1 MTGSTWTEGEG
12 VSRAVKA
19 AVYNRF
25 LPSMGGGERH
35 SCMLAQVLAEEGHEV
50 ELVTHEDVGKDL
62 VADHLGLNLA
72 KVSLRVV
79 PDRGDR
85 DVASISADYE
95 LFVNASYM
103 SRVKARAAHNVYL
116 CYFPTP
122 FDHDLNGW
130 RRWMVRGMGPYV
142 RHGNGGP
149 SGWGRGWFPPEGGRR
164 RGWTWTSGH
173 AGLLIVGGGERV
185 LGFDLGRPGA
195 PEAAELAVRD
205 QHGHELARLVAGPE
219 RFQTEHIVLP
229 ASARDR
235 EIFFDSDTFVP
246 GRGDDR
252 TLGVA
257 VSRLRTGGQRR
268 TPAEWLG
275 ERLPWL
281 NRNPRDLTFLDSYQ
295 RVIAN
300 SDYTRGWIKRYWR
313 VDSSVLFPPIRV
325 HELKPGPKERKI
337 LSVGRFFAPGAGHN
351 KKQLELVEAFGRM
364 MRRSPLHGWELHLVG
379 GCEPSHLPYLEQIRQ
394 AATGLPVFIHAN
406 APRLLVD
413 ELFASSSLFWHAT
426 GFGENEERRPWV
438 FEHFGMT
445 TVEAMAAGCVPVVI
459 DKAGQREIVRHG
471 VDGYRWSGM
480 DELES
485 YTRALAKDDNL
496 RDRLGKNAVLRAAA
510 FSEEAFAAR
519 WAGIEKTLGLT

>member
-1 MTGSTWTEGEG
+1 
-12 VSRAVKA
+12 VSRTLKA

-35 SCMLAQVLAEEGHEV
+35 SCMLAQVLAEQEHDV
-50 ELVTHEDVGKDL
+50 ELIAHEDVGKDL
-62 VADHLGLNLA
+62 LADHLGLNLA

-79 PDRGDR
+79 PDRGER
-85 DVASISADYE
+85 DMASVSTDYE

-103 SRVKARAAHNVYL
+103 SRVKARAVHNIYL

-130 RRWMVRGMGPYV
+130 RRWMVRRVGPHV
-142 RHGNGGP
+142 RGGQP
-149 SGWGRGWFPPEGGRR
+149 GPAGWGLGWFPPEGGRR
-164 RGWTWTSGH
+164 RSWTWTSGH
-173 AGLLIVGGGERV
+173 AGLVVIGGGERV

-195 PEAAELAVRD
+195 PAPAQVVVRD
-205 QHGHELARLVAGPE
+205 EQGRELARMEARPGGFQRHLV
-219 RFQTEHIVLP
+219 TLP
-229 ASARDR
+229 PADHDV
-235 EIFFDSDTFVP
+235 EIFFDSDAFVP

-257 VSRLRTGGQRR
+257 VSRLRMDGHRRNLKEWTG
-268 TPAEWLG
+268 EK
-275 ERLPWL
+275 LPWL
-281 NRNPRDLTFLDSYQ
+281 LRNPQDLSFLEHYQ

-300 SDYTRGWIKRYWR
+300 SEYTRTWIQRYWG
-313 VDSSVLFPPIRV
+313 VDADVLFPPIRV
-325 HELKPGPKERKI
+325 HELRPGPKRPRI
-337 LSVGRFFAPGAGHN
+337 LSVGRFFARGMGHS

-364 MRRSPLHGWELHLVG
+364 MRRNPLEGWELHVVG
-379 GCEPSHLPYLEQIRQ
+379 GVEPSHQPYLDEIRK
-394 AATGLPVFIHAN
+394 AAEGLPVRIHPN
-406 APRLLVD
+406 APRPLVE

-426 GFGENEERRPWV
+426 GLGEDEERQPWV
-438 FEHFGMT
+438 FEHFGIT

-471 VDGYRWSGM
+471 VDGYRWSNL

-485 YTRALAKDDNL
+485 YTRSLARDDDL
-496 RDRLGKNAVLRAAA
+496 RNRLAASSVERARA

-519 WAGIEKTLGLT
+519 WSEISRSLGLS

>member
-1 MTGSTWTEGEG
+1 

-50 ELVTHEDVGKDL
+50 ELVTHEDVAKDL
-62 VADHLGLNLA
+62 LADHLGLNLA

-85 DVASISADYE
+85 DMAGISADYG

-103 SRVKARAAHNVYL
+103 SRVKARGAHNVYL

-122 FDHDLNGW
+122 FDHDLNRW
-130 RRWMVRGMGPYV
+130 RRWMVRRIGRYV
-142 RHGNGGP
+142 REANGGP

-164 RGWTWTSGH
+164 RSWIWTGGH
-173 AGLLIVGGGERV
+173 AGMLIVGGGERV
-185 LGFDLGRPGA
+185 LGFELGRPGA
-195 PEAAELAVRD
+195 PEATELVVRD
-205 QHGHELARLVAGPE
+205 ADGLELARLVAGPD
-219 RFQTEHIVLP
+219 RFQTEQVRLP

-235 EIFFDSDTFVP
+235 EIFFDSGIFFP
-246 GRGDDR
+246 GHGDDR

-257 VSRLRTGGQRR
+257 ISRMRMGGQRR

-281 NRNPRDLTFLDSYQ
+281 KRDPRDLSFLDSYQ

-300 SDYTRGWIKRYWR
+300 SDFTSHWIRRYWR

-325 HELKPGPKERKI
+325 RELRPGHKQRKI

-364 MRRSPLHGWELHLVG
+364 MRRSPLEGWELHLVG
-379 GCEPSHLPYLEQIRQ
+379 GCQSSHLPYLERIRL
-394 AATGLPVFIHAN
+394 AAEGLPVYIHAN
-406 APRLLVD
+406 APRSLVD
-413 ELFASSSLFWHAT
+413 ELFASSALFWHAT
-426 GFGENEERRPWV
+426 GYGENEERQPWV

-471 VDGYRWSGM
+471 VDGYRWARI

-485 YTRALAKDDNL
+485 YTRALARDDNL
-496 RDRLGKNAVLRAAA
+496 RDRLARNAVLRAQA
-510 FSEEAFAAR
+510 FSEEAFAER
-519 WAGIEKTLGLT
+519 WAGIERTLGLP